1 MANVDIIK
9 LSQQYKPKYD
19 ELIKYIAEYWEYLTY
34 EELLVEIQRDFKLE
48 LTKGNLETIRI
59 SANLPRKVDVSAS
72 KRKSQKVEI
81 PEQLAR
87 AIFLEYWDMRLF
99 LTIEERDKDKELRE
113 AIWEENSA
121 KRDIE
126 KFGKVF
132 TVEDDEIGRV
142 GIEKLNEE
150 RIKNRRRED

>member
-9 LSQQYKPKYD
+9 LSQQNKSKYD
-19 ELIKYIAEYWEYLTY
+19 ELISYITEYWEYLTY
-34 EELLVEIQRDFKLE
+34 EELLVEIQRDFRME

-87 AIFLEYWDMRLF
+87 AIFLEYWDMRVF
-99 LTIEERDKDKELRE
+99 LTIEERDKARELRE
-113 AIWEENSA
+113 FIREENSA
-121 KRDIE
+121 KREIE

-150 RIKNRRRED
+150 RIKKRRRED

>member
-1 MANVDIIK
+1 MASVDIIK
-9 LSQQYKPKYD
+9 MSQQNKSKYD
-19 ELIKYIAEYWEYLTY
+19 ELIRYISEYWEYLTY

-87 AIFLEYWDMRLF
+87 AIFLEYWDMRMF
-99 LTIEERDKDKELRE
+99 ITIEERDKARDLNEALRK
-113 AIWEENSA
+113 ENSD

-142 GIEKLNEE
+142 GIEKLNEA
-150 RIKNRRRED
+150 RIKSRRRED

>member
-1 MANVDIIK
+1 MANTDIIK
-9 LSQQYKPKYD
+9 LSQQNKSKYD
-19 ELIKYIAEYWEYLTY
+19 ELINYIAEYWEYLTY
-34 EELLVEIQRDFKLE
+34 EELLVEIQRDFRLE

-59 SANLPRKVDVSAS
+59 SANLPKKVEVSAS
-72 KRKSQKVEI
+72 KRKYQKVEI

-87 AIFLEYWDMRLF
+87 AIFLEYWDMRAF
-99 LTIEERDKDKELRE
+99 LTIEERDKARELRE
-113 AIWEENSA
+113 VIREENFA
-121 KRDIE
+121 KREIE

-150 RIKNRRRED
+150 RIKKRRREY

>member
-9 LSQQYKPKYD
+9 LSQQNKSKYD
-19 ELIKYIAEYWEYLTY
+19 ELISYISEYWEYLTY
-34 EELLVEIQRDFKLE
+34 EELLVEIQRDFRME

-87 AIFLEYWDMRLF
+87 AIFLEYWDMRMF
-99 LTIEERDKDKELRE
+99 ITIEERDKARELNE
-113 AIWEENSA
+113 ALRKENSD

-132 TVEDDEIGRV
+132 TVEDDEIGRI
-142 GIEKLNEE
+142 GIEKLNEA